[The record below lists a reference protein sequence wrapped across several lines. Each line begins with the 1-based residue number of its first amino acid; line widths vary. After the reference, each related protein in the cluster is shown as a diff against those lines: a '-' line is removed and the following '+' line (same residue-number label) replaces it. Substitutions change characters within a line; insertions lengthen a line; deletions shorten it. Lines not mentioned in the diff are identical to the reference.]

1 MTFVLCPGIQRSS
14 RWPGYNLNSLNSH
27 AKTTTKPLPP
37 SSTTSQPLPIT
48 AATSTESSTNQKGQ
62 VIPTHQQSSD
72 PLPQT
77 RNKDPPL
84 GLCPNSDKGSHQAGS
99 IDLSLGRGDKGV
111 VTDSKDHHG
120 AGSKHPPLASLGRDT
135 DSKDLSLASLRRSIG
150 FKDPPSLGRDA
161 DSKDLSLTSLRRSAD
176 SKDLSLSSLRRGAD
190 SKDPPLASLG
200 RGEGDANF
208 NWTPGGSWNSVYKSA
223 YRNRNITSGYD
234 ILGRQAAAIKAKD
247 ERKDSSRT
255 TGGTETAPFLN
266 IRGGSG
272 TRPSPWR
279 TGGGAYPFIGSSNNH
294 FQGPP
299 AGRGTPGGA
308 LGYSRHGKLGVGGQA
323 NLFKNNE
330 HHLEEGRLVIMI
342 IMSSKYLTPPPPPPP
357 PLGAPIVAGTVQ
369 TQETA
374 GKNSFYNNDTRKTSF
389 EDVNT
394 WRLLFLYDTEQVM
407 RLT

>member
-37 SSTTSQPLPIT
+37 SSTPSQPPPIT
-48 AATSTESSTNQKGQ
+48 ATTSTESSTNQKGH

-72 PLPQT
+72 QLPQT
-77 RNKDPPL
+77 RNNKDLPL
-84 GLCPNSDKGSHQAGS
+84 ALCPNTAKGSHQARS
-99 IDLSLGRGDKGV
+99 IDPSLGRGDKGV
-111 VTDSKDHHG
+111 GTDSKDHHG
-120 AGSKHPPLASLGRDT
+120 AGSKHPPLGRDA

-150 FKDPPSLGRDA
+150 FKDTPSLGRDA
-161 DSKDLSLTSLRRSAD
+161 DSKDLSLASLRRSAD
-176 SKDLSLSSLRRGAD
+176 SKDPSLASLRRGAD

-247 ERKDSSRT
+247 EGKDSSRT

-279 TGGGAYPFIGSSNNH
+279 TGGGTYPFIGSSNNH

-308 LGYSRHGKLGVGGQA
+308 LGYSRHGKLGVGGQGRNA

-330 HHLEEGRLVIMI
+330 HHLEEGRLVIMNNYELQI
-342 IMSSKYLTPPPPPPP
+342 PHP

-394 WRLLFLYDTEQVM
+394 WRLLFLYDTEQMM